1 MIKPLPEEAVW
12 VCWPKMLVL
21 VAEQLMDTALFTT
34 EAYTVAGSIFVWPST
49 FFTCTVTGCR
59 SLCWMV
65 VLPLL
70 LPLPA
75 MAAPPQPARPPVT
88 AQARISAVTFTA
100 ARWKKP
106 CFFGCTGGCTGT
118 RLGSGA

>member
-1 MIKPLPEEAVW
+1 MMKPLPEEALW
-12 VCWPKMLVL
+12 VVWPKMLVL

-34 EAYTVAGSIFVWPST
+34 EAYTSAGSILVWPST
-49 FFTCTVTGCR
+49 VLTCTDTGWR

-65 VLPLL
+65 AFSVPLL
-70 LPLPA
+70 FA
-75 MAAPPQPARPPVT
+75 MAAPPQPARPPAT

-100 ARWKKP
+100 VRWKKP
-106 CFFGCTGGCTGT
+106 CFFGCTGT

>member
-34 EAYTVAGSIFVWPST
+34 EAYTSAGSILVWPST
-49 FFTCTVTGCR
+49 FFTCTDTGWR
-59 SLCWMV
+59 ELCWIA
-65 VLPLL
+65 VLDVL
-70 LPLPA
+70 LPA
-75 MAAPPQPARPPVT
+75 MAAPPQPASPPAT

-100 ARWKKP
+100 VRWKNP
-106 CFFGCTGGCTGT
+106 RFLG
-118 RLGSGA
+118 GSGAGAGARSGPGA